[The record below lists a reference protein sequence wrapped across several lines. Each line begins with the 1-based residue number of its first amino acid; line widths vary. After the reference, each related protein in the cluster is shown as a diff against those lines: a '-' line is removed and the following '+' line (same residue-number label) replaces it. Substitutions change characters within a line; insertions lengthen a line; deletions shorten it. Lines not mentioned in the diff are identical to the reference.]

1 MKIRLGISLVVA
13 IMAVAGLLYLQYVW
27 VQKLYLAEQKRIQT
41 VAFSELDIALGG
53 ELIMSSLE
61 WQKRY
66 FNKGINPPRNL
77 VSFDYEEHSIK
88 VIQEGLPTIEKKFES
103 KDEFFRTQ
111 RWSLARY
118 HFSGMNLSRLDSVYA
133 KHLAKYDI
141 KLPYV
146 IEKIDC
152 ATQKPIGATVSREVS
167 KNYGLVTDSLPLGID
182 GKAALVVRFDNSY
195 SAMFRHMQRFLVSS
209 IEIVVILILILYFLL
224 IYTIFYQKRVSEQL
238 KNMSHEMRNPIAFL
252 QRVLDSLPDAQRR
265 SRLVKVGEF
274 KITLANLMLDKLLTI
289 KKARI
294 DIHPEEFSVR
304 QLLDNVMM
312 QYELMLEPTGKI
324 KLEYETTQELIT
336 ADKLCFLNAIV
347 NLVDNAIKYSS
358 GAPDIFVRCFTAGD
372 YLCVSVTDHGV
383 GIPKKYLKRIFRREF
398 RIPKGKTV
406 RCTGFGIG
414 LSYIKMIANAH
425 KGKITVSSIYKK
437 GTTFTL
443 SIPKNR

>member
-209 IEIVVILILILYFLL
+209 IEIVVILILILYFL

-238 KNMSHEMRNPIAFL
+238 KNMSYEMRNPIAFL

-414 LSYIKMIANAH
+414 LSYIKMIAKAH

>member
-66 FNKGINPPRNL
+66 LNKGINPPRNL

-118 HFSGMNLSRLDSVYA
+118 HFSGMNLSRLDSAYA

-209 IEIVVILILILYFLL
+209 IEIVVILILILYFL

-414 LSYIKMIANAH
+414 LSYIKMIAKAH

>member
-1 MKIRLGISLVVA
+1 MA

-118 HFSGMNLSRLDSVYA
+118 HFSGMNLSRLDSAYA

-146 IEKIDC
+146 IEKVDC

-195 SAMFRHMQRFLVSS
+195 SAMFRHMQCFLVSS
-209 IEIVVILILILYFLL
+209 IEIVVILILILYFL

-414 LSYIKMIANAH
+414 LSYIKMIAKAH

-437 GTTFTL
+437 GSTFTL

>member
-61 WQKRY
+61 WQKRH

-118 HFSGMNLSRLDSVYA
+118 HFSGMNLSRLDSAYA

-146 IEKIDC
+146 IEKVDC

-209 IEIVVILILILYFLL
+209 IEIVVILILILYFL

-414 LSYIKMIANAH
+414 LSYIKMIAKAH

-437 GTTFTL
+437 GSTFTL

>member
-118 HFSGMNLSRLDSVYA
+118 HFSGMNLSRLDSAYA

-209 IEIVVILILILYFLL
+209 IEIVVILYFL

-294 DIHPEEFSVR
+294 DIHPEEFSGR

-414 LSYIKMIANAH
+414 LSYIKMIAKAH

-437 GTTFTL
+437 GSTFTL

>member
-209 IEIVVILILILYFLL
+209 IEIVVILILILYFL

-347 NLVDNAIKYSS
+347 NLVDNAIKYSL

-414 LSYIKMIANAH
+414 LSYIKMIAKAH

-437 GTTFTL
+437 GSTFTL

>member
-209 IEIVVILILILYFLL
+209 IEIVVILILILYFL

-414 LSYIKMIANAH
+414 LSYIKMIAKAH

-437 GTTFTL
+437 GSTFTL